1 MREHCV
7 MDTMLAAVYHG
18 IHDVRLEE
26 VERSQPDVGEAV
38 MRVRAASI
46 CATDL
51 RIFNHGHFKI
61 PAGTARIL
69 GHELAGELVAVG
81 EGVTG
86 LAPGMRVAV
95 APNVGCGSCWECVEG
110 YNNLC
115 PDYDAFGITLDGGF
129 AETMRITAPAVQQG
143 NVVEI
148 PEGLS
153 FEEAALGEP
162 LSCCFNAQRA
172 CHLSPGETLLIMGA
186 GPLGLMHLLLGRH
199 SGAGQVIVSEVQ
211 ESRARQ
217 AAALGAD
224 LVLNPGERDLRE
236 AILEATGGR
245 GADVVVVAVG
255 SAELQ
260 EQAVELAAR
269 RGRVSFFAGL
279 AGGRDRACINS
290 NRIHY
295 GQVTVTGTT
304 GSNHHQYR
312 QTMQILGSGRLSLAS
327 LVTARRPLQEIA
339 QAFADAASGEQLKVV
354 VVP

>member
-1 MREHCV
+1 ME
-7 MDTMLAAVYHG
+7 TMLAAVYHG
-18 IHDVRLEE
+18 PHDVRLEE
-26 VERSQPDVGEAV
+26 VARPQPGPGEAM

-61 PAGTARIL
+61 PPDTARIL
-69 GHELAGELVAVG
+69 GHELAGEIVAVG
-81 EGVTG
+81 EGVIG
-86 LAPGMRVAV
+86 LTPGMRVAV
-95 APNVGCGSCWECVEG
+95 APNVGCGSCWECIQG

-115 PDYDAFGITLDGGF
+115 PDYDALGITLDGGF
-129 AETMRITAPAVQQG
+129 AETMRITAPAVRQG
-143 NVVEI
+143 NVVAI

-153 FEEAALGEP
+153 FEEAALAEP
-162 LSCCFNAQRA
+162 LSCCFNAQEV
-172 CHLSPGETLLIMGA
+172 CHLSPGETLLIIGA
-186 GPLGLMHLLLGRH
+186 GPLGLMHLLLGRY

-211 ESRARQ
+211 EKRAQQ

-224 LVLNPGERDLRE
+224 LVVNPKEQDLKS
-236 AILEATGGR
+236 AVLEATGGH
-245 GADVVVVAVG
+245 GADVVMVAVG

-269 RGRVSFFAGL
+269 RGRACFFAGL
-279 AGGRDRACINS
+279 AAGRDRVGINA
-290 NRIHY
+290 NHIHY
-295 GQVTVTGTT
+295 GQVTVVGTT
-304 GSNHHQYR
+304 GSNLRQYR

-339 QAFADAASGEQLKVV
+339 QALADAASGEQFKVV